1 MIKSL
6 IALGVVAIASASMAT
21 PSSAQPVVQEPGAQS
36 FFYPN
41 SSLGIGTPWPQGAA
55 SNAMASSRNVAPA
68 PATTP
73 RAQRGGTAGVV
84 R

>member
-1 MIKSL
+1 MIKGL
-6 IALGVVAIASASMAT
+6 MALGVVAIVSAAMMT
-21 PSSAQPVVQEPGAQS
+21 PLSAQPVVQEPGAQS

-68 PATTP
+68 PVTTP
-73 RAQRGGTAGVV
+73 RTQRGGAAGVA